1 MKSSLLCGIDIGN
14 SAIKT
19 VIAEMNHETQQ
30 PRIIGVGSI
39 ASNGLRRGM
48 VVDMTE
54 AIESVKESVQQAEL
68 MAGNKVTQ
76 AYVSINGL
84 HIKTQLSR
92 ESLPYHARTMKSFNL
107 TLFRLIEVLPRSAC
121 R

>member
-54 AIESVKESVQQAEL
+54 AIESVKESVSRRNSWRETKSHKL
-68 MAGNKVTQ
+68 MF
-76 AYVSINGL
+76 
-84 HIKTQLSR
+84 LSTVCISKHNYP
-92 ESLPYHARTMKSFNL
+92 EATAYHART
-107 TLFRLIEVLPRSAC
+107 
-121 R
+121 